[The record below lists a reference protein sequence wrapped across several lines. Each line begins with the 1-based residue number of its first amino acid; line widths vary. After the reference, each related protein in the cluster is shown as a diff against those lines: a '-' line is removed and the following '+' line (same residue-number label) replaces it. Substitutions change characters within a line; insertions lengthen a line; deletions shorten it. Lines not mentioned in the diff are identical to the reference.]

1 MFCVLHLGTTRSIVL
16 TVGLFIQQYASE
28 ADIVYEIL

>member
-1 MFCVLHLGTTRSIVL
+1 MFCVLHLGATHSIAL
-16 TVGLFIQQYASE
+16 KNGLFIQQYASE